1 MKASTE
7 TDVIA
12 RVRTFIQENFL
23 YMRPNFEVGPDDG
36 LLEQGIIDSM
46 GVLDLLNFLE
56 EAFDV
61 RVSDDE
67 LTEENLGTLRSIGRF
82 VAAKRQSVGAD

>member
-1 MKASTE
+1 MTTE
-7 TDVIA
+7 ADVIA

-23 YMRPNFEVGPDDG
+23 YMRPNFEVGTDDR

-56 EAFDV
+56 EAFGV
-61 RVSDDE
+61 RVADDE
-67 LTEENLGTLRSIGRF
+67 LTEENLGTLRGIGRF
-82 VAAKRQSVGAD
+82 VSAKQHAVGAD

>member
-1 MKASTE
+1 MNTTE
-7 TDVIA
+7 ADVISQ
-12 RVRTFIQENFL
+12 VRTFIHENFL
-23 YMRPNFEVGPDDG
+23 YMRPNFEVGTDDR

-56 EAFDV
+56 ETFDV

-67 LTEENLGTLRSIGRF
+67 LTEENLGTLRGIARF
-82 VAAKRQSVGAD
+82 VSAKRHAVGAD

>member
-1 MKASTE
+1 
-7 TDVIA
+7 
-12 RVRTFIQENFL
+12 
-23 YMRPNFEVGPDDG
+23 MRPNVDVGVDDR

-61 RVSDDE
+61 RVADDE
-67 LTEENLGTLRSIGRF
+67 LTEDNLGTLRGIGRF
-82 VAAKRQSVGAD
+82 VTAKTNAIAAD

>member
-1 MKASTE
+1 MSTTE
-7 TDVIA
+7 AEIVS
-12 RVRTFIQENFL
+12 RVRSFIQENFL
-23 YMRPNFEVGPDDG
+23 YMRPNVEIGPDDR

-61 RVSDDE
+61 HVADDE
-67 LTEENLGTLRSIGRF
+67 LTEDNLGTLAGIGRF
-82 VAAKRQSVGAD
+82 VMAKANDMAAD